1 MYTDASETEKQ
12 GWSPT
17 VRPPKLGGNERKGVF
32 ATRSPFRPN
41 PIGLSCVK
49 LERIE
54 MSKNGPILYV
64 IGADMV
70 DRTPILDIK
79 PYLPYADAVP
89 DAVGG
94 FTRQVPPPLEVV
106 FSKEAEMKVSAQKKD
121 ILVQLLSQ
129 DPKPAYKD
137 DAQRTYVMDYEDITV
152 KFRADKSIIT
162 VVDICR
168 KYDKI

>member
-1 MYTDASETEKQ
+1 M
-12 GWSPT
+12 
-17 VRPPKLGGNERKGVF
+17 
-32 ATRSPFRPN
+32 
-41 PIGLSCVK
+41 
-49 LERIE
+49 
-54 MSKNGPILYV
+54 
-64 IGADMV
+64 
-70 DRTPILDIK
+70 
-79 PYLPYADAVP
+79 
-89 DAVGG
+89 
-94 FTRQVPPPLEVV
+94 PPPLEVV